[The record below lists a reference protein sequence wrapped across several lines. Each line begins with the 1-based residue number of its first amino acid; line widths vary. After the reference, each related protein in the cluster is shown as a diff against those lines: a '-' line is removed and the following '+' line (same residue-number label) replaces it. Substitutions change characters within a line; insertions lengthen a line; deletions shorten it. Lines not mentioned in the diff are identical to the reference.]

1 MPTPIAEIVAGALK
15 PISELIDGLHTSRE
29 EKDEAKI
36 KLAIAQGQLDA
47 GFVNAQKDIIV
58 AEATGHS
65 WIQQSWRPVT
75 MLCFVGIIMW
85 NYVMSPIGTWLAAFF
100 GGPALPVLDL
110 PTGLWATINV
120 GLGGYITARTFEKV
134 KLGKEKKKV

>member
-1 MPTPIAEIVAGALK
+1 MALAIAEIIAGALK
-15 PISELIDGLHTSRE
+15 PVSEVIDSLHTSRE
-29 EKDEAKI
+29 EKDQAKI
-36 KLAIAQGQLDA
+36 QLAIAQGQLDA
-47 GFVNAQKDIIV
+47 GFTAAQKDIIV

-65 WIQQSWRPVT
+65 WIQQSWRPLT
-75 MLCFVGIIMW
+75 MLSFVFIIMW
-85 NYVMSPIGTWLAAFF
+85 NYVMAPIGTWGAAFF

-134 KLGKEKKKV
+134 KLGKEKKG

>member
-1 MPTPIAEIVAGALK
+1 MALPLAEIITGALS
-15 PISELIDGLHTSRE
+15 PINDIIDTLTTTRE
-29 EKDEAKI
+29 EKDAAKI
-36 KLAIAQGQLDA
+36 QLAIAQGKLEA
-47 GFVNAQKDIIV
+47 GFTNAKKDIIV

-65 WIQQSWRPVT
+65 WIQQSWRPLT
-75 MLCFVGIIMW
+75 MLSFVFIIMW
-85 NYVMSPIGTWLAAFF
+85 NFVMAPIGTWLAAFF

-134 KLGKEKKKV
+134 KLGKEKK